1 MIEHSKPT
9 IGKEEQKSIVD
20 VIKTN
25 YLAEGKTVK
34 EFEKELSNYIGT
46 SGGIAT
52 STGTLALHLAL
63 MSLDVKENDEIIAP
77 SYVCRSVL
85 NAILY
90 CGAKPVLCDVDKE
103 DYNISHPASKET
115 RVRVGL

>member
-34 EFEKELSNYIGT
+34 EFEKELSN
-46 SGGIAT
+46 
-52 STGTLALHLAL
+52 
-63 MSLDVKENDEIIAP
+63 
-77 SYVCRSVL
+77 
-85 NAILY
+85 
-90 CGAKPVLCDVDKE
+90 
-103 DYNISHPASKET
+103 
-115 RVRVGL
+115 